1 MLGKLE
7 KVMYSL
13 AKEMEYQFAE
23 SLRAN
28 YNFLLSYNCEIS
40 VRRMGSGETGYNEDH
55 RRSWTTVQKC

>member
-28 YNFLLSYNCEIS
+28 YNFLLSYNCEI
-40 VRRMGSGETGYNEDH
+40 
-55 RRSWTTVQKC
+55 